1 MGWLKALF
9 RRNALERDIDREFR
23 FHIDELTE
31 QNIARGMSPGEAHR
45 QAMLEFG
52 GKEQLTQDLRDVH
65 RPAFLDR
72 AVLNL
77 KAAIRF
83 MRKSPSFSL
92 VVIVTLALG
101 IGANSAVF
109 SAIDAI
115 LLRPLPFPDAHQLV
129 LLEQLNPRNKSQDRF
144 VAPVRLAD
152 WGRLNST
159 FQAITGYY
167 TENIS
172 EISGPLPEKLT
183 AAWVAPRFLE
193 VWGVSPALGRDFSAE
208 EHQFGGPNAILISD
222 RFWHRRFD
230 ADPSAVGKSLL
241 IGKHSFTITGV
252 MPASFLF
259 PDRDADLWSPVPV
272 NAPYS
277 LKRESAWY
285 TVIGRLKARVTVAQA
300 RADLATIQDQLGKQ
314 YPQTDAN
321 VAVAVQLLKDSTVGS
336 ARQSLWLLF
345 GSVTLLLL
353 IACTNIAALL
363 LARTSEREHEI
374 SVRISLGASRGSVVT
389 QLLTEVFLLAQV
401 GSVLGL
407 GLAAGAAKLFRELAR
422 DLPRVDEIR
431 LDPHTVTYTLVSA
444 VLVTLLCG
452 LLPAIRST
460 GQSLAGSLAHTSGRQ
475 VSSRNPTQWA
485 LVGVQVALAVTL
497 LVGAGLLV
505 RSFQELAR
513 VAPGFDVGRI
523 LTLRVSGTWAET
535 ADMKGLTQRIDRTLA
550 ALRAVPGVEGAATSA
565 NLPGVPS
572 QFPTELTIPE
582 GQEDT
587 TRKVMADSRFV
598 SAGYFQTMGIALLA
612 GQPCVDNAT
621 SSGVVVNRSFART
634 YFNQSPAIG
643 HHLVFGVGTAFPQAG
658 EIRGIVADS
667 REQGINANPMPTV
680 YWCLSAPMPDP
691 IFLIRTQ
698 TEPSAMAETLRREI
712 HRLEPNRSVF
722 RIMPLTEHL
731 SDAFAENRL
740 RTLLLSLFALTA
752 VSLACIGIYGTLT
765 YLVSVRHREVGL
777 RLALGALRSQIV
789 KRFLMQ
795 GVTVA
800 VAGCAVGVLLAAGLG
815 RLLGDMLYG
824 VSSLDPA
831 TFVGV
836 IVLVLA
842 VAALASLAPAIR
854 AARVNP
860 MQVLRDE

>member
-52 GKEQLTQDLRDVH
+52 SKEQLTQDLRDVH

-129 LLEQLNPRNKSQDRF
+129 LLQQLNPKNKSQDTF

-285 TVIGRLKARVTVAQA
+285 TVIGRLKASVTVAQA

-374 SVRISLGASRGSVVT
+374 SVRISLGASRGSVIT
-389 QLLTEVFLLAQV
+389 QLLSEVFLLALV

-824 VSSLDPA
+824 VSSLDPV

-842 VAALASLAPAIR
+842 VAALASLAPAVR

>member
-31 QNIARGMSPGEAHR
+31 QKIARGTSPGEAHR

-129 LLEQLNPRNKSQDRF
+129 LLQQLNPRNKSQDRF

-183 AAWVAPRFLE
+183 GAWVAPRFLE

-208 EHQFGGPNAILISD
+208 EHQFGGPNAILLSD

-230 ADPSAVGKSLL
+230 ADPSAVGKSLR
-241 IGKHSFTITGV
+241 IGKHSFTIIGV

-321 VAVAVQLLKDSTVGS
+321 VTVAVQPLKDSTVGS

-374 SVRISLGASRGSVVT
+374 SVRISLGASRSSVIT
-389 QLLTEVFLLAQV
+389 QLLSEVFLLALV

-407 GLAAGAAKLFRELAR
+407 SLAAGAAKLFRELAR

-431 LDPHTVTYTLVSA
+431 LDPHTVIYTLVSA

-460 GQSLAGSLAHTSGRQ
+460 GRSIAGSLAHTSGKQ

-513 VAPGFDVGRI
+513 VAPGFDVSRI

-598 SAGYFQTMGIALLA
+598 SAGYFQTMNIPLLA

-621 SSGVVVNRSFART
+621 STGVVVNRSFART

-643 HHLVFGVGTAFPQAG
+643 HHLVFGVGTAFPQTG

-691 IFLIRTQ
+691 IFLVRTQ

-824 VSSLDPA
+824 ISSLDPV

-842 VAALASLAPAIR
+842 VAALASLAPAVR

>member
-1 MGWLKALF
+1 MGWLKTLF
-9 RRNALERDIDREFR
+9 RRNALEHDIDREFR
-23 FHIDELTE
+23 FHIEELT
-31 QNIARGMSPGEAHR
+31 QNNIARGLSPGEAHR

-72 AVLNL
+72 AILN
-77 KAAIRF
+77 ARSAIRF
-83 MRKSPSFSL
+83 LRKSPSFSL
-92 VVIVTLALG
+92 VVIATLALG

-115 LLRPLPFPDAHQLV
+115 LLRPLAFPNAHQLV
-129 LLEQLNPRNKSQDRF
+129 LLQQLNPKNKSQDTF
-144 VAPVRLAD
+144 VAPLRLAD
-152 WGRLNST
+152 WDRLNST

-172 EISGPLPEKLT
+172 EISGALPEKLT

-193 VWGVSPALGRDFSAE
+193 VWGVAPALGRDFSPE
-208 EHQFGGPNAILISD
+208 EHQFGGPNGIMISD
-222 RFWHRRFD
+222 RFWRRRFG
-230 ADPSAVGKSLL
+230 ADPGVLGKTLR
-241 IGKHSFTITGV
+241 IGKWSWTIIGV

-259 PDRDADLWSPVPV
+259 PDRDVDLWSPVPV

-277 LKRESAWY
+277 QKRESAWY
-285 TVIGRLKARVTVAQA
+285 TVIGRLKPGVTVAQS
-300 RADLATIQDQLGKQ
+300 RADLATIQEQLGRQ

-321 VAVAVQLLKDSTVGS
+321 VTVAVQALKDSTVGNV
-336 ARQSLWLLF
+336 RQSLWLLF

-374 SVRISLGASRGSVVT
+374 SVRISLGASRTNVIA
-389 QLLTEVFLLAQV
+389 QLLSEVFVLALL
-401 GSVLGL
+401 GSALGL
-407 GLAAGAAKLFRELAR
+407 GLAAGAAKLFRMLAR

-431 LDPHTVTYTLVSA
+431 LDPHTITYTLVSA

-460 GQSLAGSLAHTSGRQ
+460 GRSIAGSLAHTSGKQ
-475 VSSRNPTQWA
+475 VSARNPMQWA

-497 LVGAGLLV
+497 LVGAGLLL
-505 RSFQELAR
+505 RSFQQLAS
-513 VAPGFDVGRI
+513 VAPGFDVSHI
-523 LTLRVSGTWAET
+523 LTLRISATWAET

-550 ALRAVPGVEGAATSA
+550 ALRTVPGVEGAATSA

-572 QFPTELTIPE
+572 QFPSELTIPE

-587 TRKVMADSRFV
+587 TRKVMADGRFV
-598 SAGYFQTMGIALLA
+598 SAGYFQTMGIPLLT
-612 GQPCVDNAT
+612 GQPCVENAT
-621 SSGVVVNRSFART
+621 STGVVVNRSFART
-634 YFNQSPAIG
+634 YFTQSPAIG
-643 HHLVFGVGTAFPQAG
+643 HHLIFGSGTAFPQTG

-667 REQGINANPMPTV
+667 REQGINTNPMPTV

-691 IFLIRTQ
+691 IFLVRTQ
-698 TEPSAMAETLRREI
+698 AEPSAMAETLRREI
-712 HRLEPNRSVF
+712 HQLEPNRSVF
-722 RIMPLTEHL
+722 SMMPLTEHL

-765 YLVSVRHREVGL
+765 YVVSVRHREVGL
-777 RLALGALRSQIV
+777 RLALGALRSQIAR
-789 KRFLMQ
+789 RFLMQ
-795 GVTVA
+795 GLSVA
-800 VAGCAVGVLLAAGLG
+800 VAGCAVGVLLAVGLG
-815 RLLGDMLYG
+815 RLLADMLFG

-831 TFVGV
+831 TFGGV
-836 IVLVLA
+836 ILLVLG
-842 VAALASLAPAIR
+842 VAALASLAPAVR